1 MTKKTK
7 NNKLKKQIRDAF
19 ILTFIICAIIGIL
32 YTFISLVN
40 SPTKTFILKE
50 STISKEESKV
60 GYVIREEQILQST
73 NNGEKIKPIK
83 NEGERV
89 GIGAPVF
96 KYYNVNEEKIT
107 KQINEL
113 NNQIQEALVG
123 QTDLFPSDVKAL
135 ESQIEKQVEILRNEN
150 NMQDIIECKNNIS
163 DYIVKKAKIAGSLS
177 SAGEYINGLISQ
189 RNSLE
194 TTLND
199 GAQYVNS
206 NISGVVSYRIDGLEE
221 KLSINNLDNITSDY
235 LKSLNLTTG
244 QIVGKSNSKAKIINN
259 FQCYIAVTFNSEEVK
274 NAKEGEGLTIRLS
287 SQEEVKAEVYKI
299 KEEGSDRLIIF
310 KIIDGVEKL
319 INYRKISIDVIWWKY
334 SGLIV
339 PKNAILYENGKSY
352 VLIKKNVDFTKI
364 LVKVEKEN
372 DNYCLIANYSTE
384 ELIEL
389 GYITEEINNLR
400 GIKLYDEIMVDPQLE

>member
-1 MTKKTK
+1 M
-7 NNKLKKQIRDAF
+7 
-19 ILTFIICAIIGIL
+19 
-32 YTFISLVN
+32 
-40 SPTKTFILKE
+40 
-50 STISKEESKV
+50 
-60 GYVIREEQILQST
+60 IREEQILQST

-389 GYITEEINNLR
+389 GYTTEEINNLR